1 MNRQWIVGLTG
12 GIGSGKSA
20 AAERFASLGI
30 AVVDT
35 DAISHQLTATDGA
48 AMPLIRLAFGD
59 EIQQA
64 DGALDRASM
73 RRQVFGDPT
82 AKLKLEAILHPLIRE
97 QSQRLLDA
105 AANPP
110 AGQIRAP
117 YAMLVVPL
125 LIESGTYRDRV
136 DRLLVVDCP
145 VETQIE
151 RVMRRSQM
159 SRDEVMRIM
168 VTQVSREQRL
178 AAADDIISN
187 DGTLSHLYQQ
197 VDALDLAYRA
207 NRGIF
212 PTKD

>member
-1 MNRQWIVGLTG
+1 VTRQWIIGLTG

-35 DAISHQLTATDGA
+35 DAISHQLTAPGGA
-48 AMPLIRLAFGD
+48 AMPLIRATFGD
-59 EIQQA
+59 DIQQA

-73 RRQVFGDPT
+73 RRRVFSDPA
-82 AKLKLEAILHPLIRE
+82 AKLKLEAILHPLIR
-97 QSQRLLDA
+97 QRSQHLLES

-125 LIESGTYRDRV
+125 LIESGTYRERV

-151 RVMRRSQM
+151 RVTKRSQM
-159 SRDEVMRIM
+159 SRDEVMRI
-168 VTQVSREQRL
+168 VATQVSREQRL
-178 AAADDIISN
+178 AVADDIISN
-187 DGTLSHLYQQ
+187 DGSLAHLFKQ
-197 VDALDLAYRA
+197 VDALDAAYRA

-212 PTKD
+212 PSKD